1 MTQGTVTTP
10 KGFVAAGTTAG
21 IKSSGNSDMAL
32 VVNEGPEFNAAAV
45 YTRNRVKASPV
56 KVSREAT
63 SNGQLAGL
71 HAAQHEPLAAP
82 ERESAPPE
90 IATYRWLSR
99 PGVPCNRARP
109 ST

>member
-1 MTQGTVTTP
+1 ATP
-10 KGFVAAGTTAG
+10 GDPPPNGWDHPVPPAAQPARARVGSRGTTRRQLPR
-21 IKSSGNSDMAL
+21 S
-32 VVNEGPEFNAAAV
+32 
-45 YTRNRVKASPV
+45 
-56 KVSREAT
+56 
-63 SNGQLAGL
+63 GQLAGL